1 MKEFSQDETQRDK
14 VVMRNKYREMEANL
28 VVSVSV

>member
-14 VVMRNKYREMEANL
+14 VVMRSKYREMEANL